1 MIGRFR
7 EIFLSQRGL
16 RLSLITALLVLCGT
30 IENLDYSVAGQVQMR
45 HYRAFLNVF
54 VVFFCTCFFFFFKM
68 YHDKK
73 KDVLSKKRDDL
84 RYWLRPEESERTTF
98 WLKMLCYFCM
108 ASIDT
113 VALYLSILASSN
125 VTSPFRALIQQGA
138 IPISMVVS
146 WFLFKRS
153 PAWVHIG
160 AAAMIILGIAG
171 SSWQIFAEKRVMDY
185 DNEEGTTSTG
195 WAFMFLLSTVFMSLG
210 GCMKEWA
217 MMHPTH
223 PLSMND
229 VNFWVAFNQLLLGVA
244 LSPAGFALQQVGTSH
259 RRDVSHLPE
268 NFWDGFKC
276 GVLGIGDIQGNG
288 HDGIDSH
295 GHTGTCGYAVIAT
308 YLYVFVV
315 CSYNML
321 MLWVI
326 KQETVVLFF
335 IANAITMPL
344 VALISASDLY
354 SSLGLVRVPFS
365 TWQVFGFVV
374 AVLGTIIY
382 RTVPDSNADFDEGA
396 STDEQGTMSP
406 MGGRLSPRGGN
417 DIPWPDTPKGSRV
430 DSLGGIRGSHDS
442 FPALLHSED
451 ESSDGGLGLG
461 VGFSPTLR
469 EPLTGGGRTRSF

>member
-1 MIGRFR
+1 M
-7 EIFLSQRGL
+7 
-16 RLSLITALLVLCGT
+16 LCGT
-30 IENLDYSVAGQVQMR
+30 VENIDYSVAGQVQMR

-54 VVFFCTCFFFFFKM
+54 VVFFCTTFFFFFKM

-73 KDVLSKKRDDL
+73 QDPIDKKRDDL
-84 RYWLRPEESERTTF
+84 RYWLRPDESAQTTF
-98 WLKMLCYFCM
+98 CLKMLCYFSM
-108 ASIDT
+108 AAVDT
-113 VALYLSILASSN
+113 IALYLSILSSSN

-138 IPISMVVS
+138 IPISMLVS
-146 WFLFKRS
+146 YFLFERT
-153 PAWVHIG
+153 PAWVHLG

-171 SSWQIFAEKRVMDY
+171 SSWQIFAEKKVMDY

-195 WAFMFLLSTVFMSLG
+195 WAFIFLISTVFMSFG

-229 VNFWVAFNQLLLGVA
+229 VNFWVAFNQLLLGLA
-244 LSPAGFALQQVGTSH
+244 LSPAGFMLQQVGTEH
-259 RRDVSHLPE
+259 TRDVSHMPE
-268 NFWDGFKC
+268 NFYDGFKC
-276 GVLGIGDIQGNG
+276 GVLGIGDIAGNG

-308 YLYVFVV
+308 FLYVFVV

-354 SSLGLVRVPFS
+354 SSLNLVKVPFS
-365 TWQVFGFVV
+365 GWQVAGFIV

-382 RTVPDSNADFDEGA
+382 RTVPDGGGDDMDED
-396 STDEQGTMSP
+396 DEQGTISPMRRMSP
-406 MGGRLSPRGGN
+406 GGGN
-417 DIPWPDTPKGSRV
+417 DVPWPDTPKASRV
-430 DSLGGIRGSHDS
+430 DSLGEIRGSHDS
-442 FPALLHSED
+442 FPALLHSD
-451 ESSDGGLGLG
+451 DDSDSSLGLGLG
-461 VGFSPTLR
+461 FSPSLR
-469 EPLTGGGRTRSF
+469 EPLNNGDDRNIRTRSF